1 MRLFL
6 DKANFILLTIYSGAK
21 RRVLYFL
28 LITNFARLLH
38 VIGNRVCWALKVG
51 VANRNR
57 VMFRKVHTSVFCKR
71 DDTGMASRA
80 HRQKGSIKLDEQVID
95 EADKTE

>member
-38 VIGNRVCWALKVG
+38 VVGNRVCGALKVG

-57 VMFRKVHTSVFCKR
+57 VMF
-71 DDTGMASRA
+71 ASAMIPGWLVARI
-80 HRQKGSIKLDEQVID
+80 G
-95 EADKTE
+95 